1 MYKPNHFIKLIVF
14 LLNNEKWRNIY
25 HEFTCS
31 AYYPV
36 KGSDWL
42 GIVAEIKTF
51 LLITLIKILQG
62 MDNREPPV
70 NK

>member
-1 MYKPNHFIKLIVF
+1 MK
-14 LLNNEKWRNIY
+14 KWRNIY

-51 LLITLIKILQG
+51 LLIILIKILQG